1 MLYCNLIT
9 NKLKEELEEVYDIK
23 DSIVQLL
30 NEY

>member
-1 MLYCNLIT
+1 MLYCNYVT
-9 NKLKEELEEVYDIK
+9 NKMKEELEEIYDIK

>member
-9 NKLKEELEEVYDIK
+9 DKMKEELEEMYDIK
-23 DSIVQLL
+23 NSIVQLL